1 MVSDKDDYE
10 LYNEL
15 RLTLIAKSTCPV
27 VTNDFSAKVGH
38 YGKVGEQYISKFG
51 IDKRSDRM
59 IE

>member
-1 MVSDKDDYE
+1 MVSDKDKYE

-27 VTNDFSAKVGH
+27 VTDDFSAKVGH
-38 YGKVGEQYISKFG
+38 YGKAEEHYISNYG